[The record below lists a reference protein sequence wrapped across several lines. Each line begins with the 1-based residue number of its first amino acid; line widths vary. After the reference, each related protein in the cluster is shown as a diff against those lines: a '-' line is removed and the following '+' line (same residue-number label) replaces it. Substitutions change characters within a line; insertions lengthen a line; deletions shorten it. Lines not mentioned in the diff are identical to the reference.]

1 MAAEATTMSA
11 AELWL
16 ELLQQVAARSAHEI
30 KGALNGVAVNLEV
43 VRSRAENPE
52 APASR
57 VASFAQS
64 ASGQLEALIRMNE
77 ALLALARAPRGRGNV
92 LRTLRSLGALLA
104 PAAEVAGTPLVLQ
117 LPGDGDGDTAA
128 DPCVVRALLA
138 SALLAVD
145 GSSATVSLA
154 GAGAL
159 ECTVTRQDGHPL
171 TLDPRVADL
180 AAPAG
185 VQVGHDGSALT
196 LSFPPAREEPTREIA

>member
-16 ELLQQVAARSAHEI
+16 ELLQQVAGRSAHEI

-57 VASFAQS
+57 VASFAES

-77 ALLALARAPRGRGNV
+77 ALLALTRAPRGQGNV
-92 LRTLRSLGALLA
+92 LRTLRALGALLA
-104 PAAEVAGTPLVLQ
+104 PAAEVAGKPLVLQ
-117 LPGDGDGDTAA
+117 LPGDGNGETAA
-128 DPCVVRALLA
+128 EPFVVRALLA
-138 SALLAVD
+138 SALLAAAE
-145 GSSATVSLA
+145 SAATVSLA
-154 GAGAL
+154 GPAAL
-159 ECTVTRQDGHPL
+159 DCTVTRHDGLPL
-171 TLDPRVADL
+171 TLDSRAAEL

-185 VQVGHDGSALT
+185 VQVMSDGSALT
-196 LSFPPAREEPTREIA
+196 LSFPPAREEPTREIV